1 MGVSAVDLVSLV
13 AVAAG
18 GVVAIA
24 ATAFQRSFGD
34 VTMIGTIL

>member
-13 AVAAG
+13 AVAGG

-24 ATAFQRSFGD
+24 ATAFQKVFR
-34 VTMIGTIL
+34 